1 MLESPV
7 RTFAELG
14 QLEPVAYEAGNKV
27 SNLRCH
33 VCIISQLSHCA
44 SVFFSFLPSAE
55 KKRPVVVRV
64 GGVILSTAGHLA
76 LGAAAWHAYFMPEKA
91 PQFIPYMPA
100 GEHVIHAT
108 INGEPGSARVFVDA
122 SACARLNADLAELW
136 EASRRREHARPVLYF
151 DHKQGEAAAFPRR
164 FVWEDERGILLEIAE
179 WTAAGRAAV
188 EGANYGYISP
198 AFRLS
203 REDGQ
208 VLGLVPGVEVGS
220 LVNDPAFERIDPIV
234 DNIAASKAAPLTPGV
249 DIVTSAHCNQHKHA
263 PGCNDTP
270 SKGSHS
276 ADKSSEAVANVRKV
290 AEGVRDKTQGAKNNA
305 ELREKMPDGK
315 IGQIFS
321 TKEEIIAPVSSR
333 VAEAV
338 QKETGRDVSGYSHA
352 ITEQSIWHAYSRHS
366 QDSTSAE
373 YAKQRDLQWDDFE
386 KLPDIFE
393 NYDSLEVGKI
403 KTKNG
408 EMVLVYEKAYNDDLY
423 TVVQR
428 IGRQKRQGQSTL
440 NFVTEWVSKMAGRR
454 GPSPLYAPP
463 KGSAPDKDIKAER
476 ASDVNPNEDFF
487 SYILSVLDAR
497 DAELEE
503 PPQKIS
509 TADSLAC
516 AGKCSDNGS
525 AAKTGGNTTMTE
537 EIKKKLGLPDDAD
550 DAAVEAAVTKLV
562 TERDAHKKKAEDAE
576 AACKK
581 KDDELQAARASEKQA
596 WLDDLKQRG
605 VLAPKDEAA
614 VEAAAALFEANPAAA
629 RTAYGKMQGVPA
641 GAVITASQAVPPEE
655 KSIEDLIQF

>member
-1 MLESPV
+1 MSE
-7 RTFAELG
+7 
-14 QLEPVAYEAGNKV
+14 N
-27 SNLRCH
+27 
-33 VCIISQLSHCA
+33 
-44 SVFFSFLPSAE
+44 
-55 KKRPVVVRV
+55 
-64 GGVILSTAGHLA
+64 
-76 LGAAAWHAYFMPEKA
+76 A

-100 GEHVIHAT
+100 GAHVIHAT
-108 INGEPGSARVFVDA
+108 VNGEPGCARVYVDA

-136 EASRRREHARPVLYF
+136 EAARRREHARPVLYF

-164 FVWEDERGILLEIAE
+164 FVWDDERGILLEIAE

-188 EGANYGYISP
+188 EGSNYGYISP

-249 DIVTSAHCNQHKHA
+249 DIVTSAHCSQHKHA
-263 PGCNDTP
+263 PDC
-270 SKGSHS
+270 SHG
-276 ADKSSEAVANVRKV
+276 N
-290 AEGVRDKTQGAKNNA
+290 GAF
-305 ELREKMPDGK
+305 P
-315 IGQIFS
+315 
-321 TKEEIIAPVSSR
+321 
-333 VAEAV
+333 
-338 QKETGRDVSGYSHA
+338 
-352 ITEQSIWHAYSRHS
+352 
-366 QDSTSAE
+366 
-373 YAKQRDLQWDDFE
+373 
-386 KLPDIFE
+386 
-393 NYDSLEVGKI
+393 
-403 KTKNG
+403 
-408 EMVLVYEKAYNDDLY
+408 
-423 TVVQR
+423 
-428 IGRQKRQGQSTL
+428 
-440 NFVTEWVSKMAGRR
+440 
-454 GPSPLYAPP
+454 
-463 KGSAPDKDIKAER
+463 
-476 ASDVNPNEDFF
+476 
-487 SYILSVLDAR
+487 
-497 DAELEE
+497 

-537 EIKKKLGLPDDAD
+537 EIKKKLGLPEDAD

-576 AACKK
+576 AEAKK
-581 KDDELQAARASEKQA
+581 KDEELKAARASEKQA

-629 RTAYGKMQGVPA
+629 RTAYGKMQGVA
-641 GAVITASQAVPPEE
+641 TGAVITASQAGQPEE

>member
-1 MLESPV
+1 
-7 RTFAELG
+7 
-14 QLEPVAYEAGNKV
+14 
-27 SNLRCH
+27 
-33 VCIISQLSHCA
+33 
-44 SVFFSFLPSAE
+44 
-55 KKRPVVVRV
+55 
-64 GGVILSTAGHLA
+64 
-76 LGAAAWHAYFMPEKA
+76 
-91 PQFIPYMPA
+91 MPA

-263 PGCNDTP
+263 PECSHGNGAEDLLVQDTTGLQAHLHDEVHP
-270 SKGSHS
+270 VEVNFTPEKQNLKQLRNEGKTEEYEAARKRWLNEFKEYYKTQLAGKTIEVKGSGYSMHFPE
-276 ADKSSEAVANVRKV
+276 SSEAKGRAAKGVRNQTRAEAGKNLIEAVTNSYHLHQGTPEHKDGEGEHRRKMVDNSDKFHVFGCPVTINGERTLMWIAATHKKGESDPKKIVFYEFGLTETKRKAGGASLVQDSKSHRADTHPAKATLLDVLRDVKSDFQGKPRFLVRKD
-290 AEGVRDKTQGAKNNA
+290 G
-305 ELREKMPDGK
+305 EKD
-315 IGQIFS
+315 
-321 TKEEIIAPVSSR
+321 
-333 VAEAV
+333 
-338 QKETGRDVSGYSHA
+338 
-352 ITEQSIWHAYSRHS
+352 
-366 QDSTSAE
+366 
-373 YAKQRDLQWDDFE
+373 
-386 KLPDIFE
+386 E
-393 NYDSLEVGKI
+393 NSNV
-403 KTKNG
+403 
-408 EMVLVYEKAYNDDLY
+408 
-423 TVVQR
+423 
-428 IGRQKRQGQSTL
+428 
-440 NFVTEWVSKMAGRR
+440 
-454 GPSPLYAPP
+454 
-463 KGSAPDKDIKAER
+463 KGSFP
-476 ASDVNPNEDFF
+476 
-487 SYILSVLDAR
+487 
-497 DAELEE
+497 